1 MLLFS
6 LYSWWPCVPCSSALP
21 FVFEFLNSVPFVCV
35 VAPFGEVS
43 VSVVT
48 GGTTS
53 FVMGATREG
62 CVVEG
67 AGVGLTSEIC

>member
-35 VAPFGEVS
+35 VAPFAEVS
-43 VSVVT
+43 VS
-48 GGTTS
+48 GATS
-53 FVMGATREG
+53 FVMGTTCCEG

-67 AGVGLTSEIC
+67 ASVGLTSEIC